1 MPTGG
6 NQLTD
11 CTAEKC
17 CRNERLYVCV
27 DCVGRVAQHLLTLL
41 VEVIASNTAQYRGK
55 SLILGQ
61 LLTLSVGLRDTT
73 IHSIKC
79 LHFFKKKLIKRVSS
93 SINEHEHLVQSRVTS
108 VLSELQSGSTYA
120 N

>member
-6 NQLTD
+6 HQLTD
-11 CTAEKC
+11 CTAEMC

-41 VEVIASNTAQYRGK
+41 VQVTVLNIVEYHGK
-55 SLILGQ
+55 SLILATF
-61 LLTLSVGLRDTT
+61 LTLSVGLRDTT

-79 LHFFKKKLIKRVSS
+79 LYIFENVIKRVSS
-93 SINEHEHLVQSRVTS
+93 SINGHGHLVQSRVTS
-108 VLSELQSGSTYA
+108 VLTELQSGSTYA